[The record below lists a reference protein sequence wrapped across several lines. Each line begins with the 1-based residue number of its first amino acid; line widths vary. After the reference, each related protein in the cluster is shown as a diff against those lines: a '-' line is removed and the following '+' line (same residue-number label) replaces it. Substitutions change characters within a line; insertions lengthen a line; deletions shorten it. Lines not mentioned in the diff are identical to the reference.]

1 MKKFN
6 RNRTRLLVI
15 CQNEA
20 LSNELVTLLTGY
32 GYYVD
37 YVTTRKEGIIKFGQH
52 KQAIVIIDAASL
64 PRFPNHLF
72 QTFKYYTINP
82 KIMIA
87 ATREEEE
94 KIYPYLDKGVFD
106 IIQVPLRFE
115 YIDFNLSRLVAY
127 DRVSARFSFLKFLI
141 QLLLFAAPIWMLFLM
156 AIGKRFL

>member
-1 MKKFN
+1 MRKFN

-15 CQNEA
+15 CQDEA

-37 YVTTRKEGIIKFGQH
+37 YVPNRKEGILKFAQH

-64 PRFPNHLF
+64 PRFPQHLF
-72 QTFKYYTINP
+72 HMFRYYTLNP

-94 KIYPYLDKGVFD
+94 NIYPYLDKGVYD

-115 YIDFNLSRLVAY
+115 YLDFNLRRLVQY
-127 DRVSARFSFLKFLI
+127 DRVSARFSFLKFLV
-141 QLLLFAAPIWMLFLM
+141 QLLLFAAPIWVLFLM
-156 AIGKRFL
+156 ALGSRFL